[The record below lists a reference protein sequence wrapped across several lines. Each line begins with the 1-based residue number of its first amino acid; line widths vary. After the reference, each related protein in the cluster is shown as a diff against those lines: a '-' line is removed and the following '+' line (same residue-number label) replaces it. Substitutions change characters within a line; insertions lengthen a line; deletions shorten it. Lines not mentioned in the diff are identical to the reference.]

1 MSING
6 PTSAEVRARLGLQP
20 VNRPET
26 MEERIERNFVTSM
39 PEAVNVNPHDL
50 VAEDNDPQSLLG
62 VSYEER

>member
-6 PTSAEVRARLGLQP
+6 PTSAEILARLGLQP

-26 MEERIERNFVTSM
+26 MEERIERSFVTSM
-39 PEAVNVNPHDL
+39 PE
-50 VAEDNDPQSLLG
+50 AEDNDPQSLLG

>member
-1 MSING
+1 VSING

-39 PEAVNVNPHDL
+39 PEA
-50 VAEDNDPQSLLG
+50 EENDPASLLG
-62 VSYEER
+62 TAYEER

>member
-39 PEAVNVNPHDL
+39 PEA
-50 VAEDNDPQSLLG
+50 EDNDPQSLLG

>member
-6 PTSAEVRARLGLQP
+6 PTSAEVRARLGLQLI
-20 VNRPET
+20 NRPET

-39 PEAVNVNPHDL
+39 PEA
-50 VAEDNDPQSLLG
+50 EENDPQSLLG

>member
-26 MEERIERNFVTSM
+26 MEERIERSFVTSM
-39 PEAVNVNPHDL
+39 PEA
-50 VAEDNDPQSLLG
+50 EDDPQSLLG
-62 VSYEER
+62 AAYEER